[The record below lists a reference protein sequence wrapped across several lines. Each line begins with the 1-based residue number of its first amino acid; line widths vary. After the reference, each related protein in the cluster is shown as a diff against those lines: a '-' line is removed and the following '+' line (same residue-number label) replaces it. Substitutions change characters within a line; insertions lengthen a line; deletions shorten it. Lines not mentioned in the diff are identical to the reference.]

1 MKAKPILPSV
11 FSKLFNYNPETGEI
25 TWRVAISIQ
34 KPGGVA
40 GTRKT
45 NKRGRSLGIVIAYKK
60 SHYGAHRIAWV
71 LANQAEIPDGM
82 LIDHMNGDPCDNR
95 LSNLRL
101 ATSTINNQNIRCAGS
116 RSASGL
122 LGATWNKHDKAWTAA
137 IVVNKVKRFIG
148 GFKTKEEAHAAYI
161 KAKRQLHEGCTI

>member
-11 FSKLFNYNPETGEI
+11 FSEIFSYNQESGEI
-25 TWRVAISIQ
+25 TWRVAIS
-34 KPGGVA
+34 KNAPGAIA

-45 NKRGRSLGIVIAYKK
+45 NKHNRNLGIVIAYKNRY
-60 SHYGAHRIAWV
+60 YGAHRIAWV

-82 LIDHMNGDPCDNR
+82 LIDHINGDPCDNR
-95 LSNLRL
+95 ISNLRL
-101 ATSTINNQNIRCAGS
+101 ATSEINNQNIRRAKS
-116 RSASGL
+116 RSMSGL
-122 LGATWNKHDKAWTAA
+122 LGATWNKHDKAWTAR